1 MDFRKPDPME
11 SSGGFP
17 GQEPPPNIAPDVPPV
32 PRSRVGGFIRW
43 GNSLESMFVRRLLIV
58 AVLSV
63 MILIGLFLSNFSSDR
78 ARDYWALM
86 FPTFGVACLAHE
98 LASGRAYEIALWRIV
113 VRQVLHWLGPII
125 AVEIMFMQHGRGQMS
140 TDAVALVIVLLLAV
154 TSFLAGVHLDWSFY
168 WIGAFLALAA
178 VVGTEVETY
187 IWLAVVLLV
196 CALALVVASAVL
208 LRRGARYRRVK
219 AEATVTTPP

>member
-1 MDFRKPDPME
+1 MDFRKPEPMG
-11 SSGGFP
+11 STGASP
-17 GQEPPPNIAPDVPPV
+17 GQEPPYDVPPV
-32 PRSRVGGFIRW
+32 VTPTPRRRMGRFIRW
-43 GNSLESMFVRRLLIV
+43 GDSLESMFVRRLLIV

-98 LASGRAYEIALWRIV
+98 LASGRAYEIPLWRIV

-178 VVGTEVETY
+178 VVGTEIETY

-196 CALALVVASAVL
+196 GALALVIASAVL
-208 LRRGARYRRVK
+208 LRRGARYGQ
-219 AEATVTTPP
+219 AETQVTTPP